1 MNFVGPIT
9 LNNFATAPVGVA
21 LVWALMF
28 ALDQSFAMSTRAK
41 VLIQII
47 ASVVYSAVAAGVFME
62 GTVKG
67 LIQQGIIL
75 FCAVCFTQ
83 MAAYETVTKV
93 SGFKGDKLPFT
104 FFKHNYVNVSPPAP
118 VVVPVNTNGNVVAPV
133 QPEPLPADGESVEI
147 PPTNTPPN
155 QGSPDGRI

>member
-9 LNNFATAPVGVA
+9 LDNFATAPVGVA

-41 VLIQII
+41 VIVQILAAI
-47 ASVVYSAVAAGVFME
+47 VYSAVAAGVFME

-83 MAAYETVTKV
+83 MAAYETTTKI

-104 FFKHNYVNVSPPAP
+104 FFKHNYTNVSPLAPA
-118 VVVPVNTNGNVVAPV
+118 VIPVNTNGEVVTPV
-133 QPEPLPADGESVEI
+133 QPEPLPTDNEPAEI
-147 PPTNTPPN
+147 PSSNTPPN
-155 QGSPDGRI
+155 QGVPDGRI